1 MLRFECDEFGKIS
14 PLEFIPLLEESDLII
29 PVGRWVLDQAL
40 KAVSM
45 FSNIKVQINM
55 SYVQV
60 LKTPALNDILN
71 IIKNYKIENN
81 QLVIELTESGFIES

>member
-1 MLRFECDEFGKIS
+1 M
-14 PLEFIPLLEESDLII
+14 II
-29 PVGRWVLDQAL
+29 PVGRWVLDQSL

-71 IIKNYKIENN
+71 IIKIIK
-81 QLVIELTESGFIES
+81 

>member
-1 MLRFECDEFGKIS
+1 MWWICKIS

-60 LKTPALNDILN
+60 LKNIKIRWYFKYYK
-71 IIKNYKIENN
+71 IIK
-81 QLVIELTESGFIES
+81 